1 MKKSFLILD
10 EELGRFKNNE
20 NIGSTATVIF
30 INRETD
36 AMLGTKKVLY
46 CANIGDTACVL
57 FSKSGCKKLSSDH
70 RCNDETEA
78 IRVKKAGGLIVNE
91 RINGKLAITR
101 AFGDFSMKTKGVIC
115 EPFINKVVLSESDKF
130 VILCTDGVWD
140 VVTEEDLFYLT
151 LNIENTEQIAKD
163 ILKQAMENGSTDNMS
178 CIEIKL

>member
-10 EELGRFKNNE
+10 EELKQFKNNE

-115 EPFINKVVLSESDKF
+115 HVL
-130 VILCTDGVWD
+130 
-140 VVTEEDLFYLT
+140 
-151 LNIENTEQIAKD
+151 
-163 ILKQAMENGSTDNMS
+163 
-178 CIEIKL
+178 